1 MVRSPGAT
9 MIRVLLADDE
19 PLLRAGAR
27 LLLNQAGDIDVV
39 AEASDGA
46 EAIDVVRRMPVD
58 VALMDIRM
66 PRVDGLAA
74 VEELGRVAPG
84 VRVIMLTTFG
94 DEAYVARALRAGA
107 AGFLLKD
114 TDPAQLIQAVRSAAT
129 GDAVLSPRIAK
140 QVIDRFR
147 DTDAADAES
156 VARAKRR
163 LEGLTAR
170 ELDVLVRVGRGLGN
184 AEIAG
189 ELRLSSGT
197 VKIHVSRILAK
208 LGCANRVQAAI
219 LAHDAGMLRG

>member
-1 MVRSPGAT
+1 

-27 LLLNQAGDIDVV
+27 LLLDQAGDIEVV

-46 EAIDVVRRMPVD
+46 EAIDVVRRMTVD

-74 VEELGRVAPG
+74 VEEIARE

-114 TDPAQLIQAVRSAAT
+114 TDPAQLIQAVRSAAA
-129 GDAVLSPRIAK
+129 GEAVLSPRIAK

-147 DTDAADAES
+147 DADAADADS
-156 VARAKRR
+156 VARARRR
-163 LEGLTAR
+163 LEALTAR
-170 ELDVLVRVGRGLGN
+170 ELEVLVRVGRGLGN

-219 LAHDAGMLRG
+219 LAHDAGILRG

>member
-1 MVRSPGAT
+1 

-27 LLLNQAGDIDVV
+27 LLLDQAGDIEVV

-46 EAIDVVRRMPVD
+46 EAIDVVRRMTVD

-66 PRVDGLAA
+66 PRMDGLAA
-74 VEELGRVAPG
+74 VEEIARE

-114 TDPAQLIQAVRSAAT
+114 TDPAQLIQAVRSAAA
-129 GDAVLSPRIAK
+129 GEAVLSPRIAK

-147 DTDAADAES
+147 DADAADADS
-156 VARAKRR
+156 VARARRR
-163 LEGLTAR
+163 LDALTAR
-170 ELDVLVRVGRGLGN
+170 ELEVLVRVGRGLGN
-184 AEIAG
+184 AEIAS

-219 LAHDAGMLRG
+219 LAHDAGILRG

>member
-1 MVRSPGAT
+1 

-27 LLLNQAGDIDVV
+27 LLLNQAGDIEIV
-39 AEASDGA
+39 AEAGDGA
-46 EAIDVVRRMPVD
+46 EAIDVVRRLPVD

-74 VEELGRVAPG
+74 VEEFGRVAPG

-114 TDPAQLIQAVRSAAT
+114 TDPAQLIQAVRSAAG

-147 DTDAADAES
+147 DADAADADS
-156 VARAKRR
+156 VARARRR
-163 LEGLTAR
+163 LEALTAR
-170 ELDVLVRVGRGLGN
+170 EIEVLVRVGRGLGN

-189 ELRLSSGT
+189 ELRLSTGT

-219 LAHDAGMLRG
+219 LAHDAGVLRG

>member
-1 MVRSPGAT
+1 

-27 LLLNQAGDIDVV
+27 LLLDQAGDIEVV

-46 EAIDVVRRMPVD
+46 EAIDVVRRMTVD

-74 VEELGRVAPG
+74 VEEIARE

-114 TDPAQLIQAVRSAAT
+114 TDPAQLIQAVRSAAA
-129 GDAVLSPRIAK
+129 GEAVLSPRIAK

-147 DTDAADAES
+147 DADAADSDSA
-156 VARAKRR
+156 ARARRR
-163 LEGLTAR
+163 LDALTAR
-170 ELDVLVRVGRGLGN
+170 ELEILVRVGRGLGN
-184 AEIAG
+184 AEIAS

-219 LAHDAGMLRG
+219 LAHDAGILRG

>member
-1 MVRSPGAT
+1 

-27 LLLNQAGDIDVV
+27 LLLKQAGDIDVV

-46 EAIDVVRRMPVD
+46 EAIDIVRRMPVD

-66 PRVDGLAA
+66 PGTDGLAA
-74 VEELGRVAPG
+74 VEEIARE

-107 AGFLLKD
+107 VGFLLKD
-114 TDPAQLIQAVRSAAT
+114 TDPAQLIQAVRSAAA
-129 GDAVLSPRIAK
+129 GEAVLSPRIAK

-147 DTDAADAES
+147 DADAADADNA
-156 VARAKRR
+156 ARARR
-163 LEGLTAR
+163 RVEALTAR

-189 ELRLSSGT
+189 ELRLSNGT

-219 LAHDAGMLRG
+219 LAHDAGILRG

>member
-1 MVRSPGAT
+1 

>member
-1 MVRSPGAT
+1 

-27 LLLNQAGDIDVV
+27 LLLDQAGDIEVV

-46 EAIDVVRRMPVD
+46 EAIDVVRRMTVD

-74 VEELGRVAPG
+74 VEEIARE

-94 DEAYVARALRAGA
+94 EEAYVARALRAGA

-114 TDPAQLIQAVRSAAT
+114 TDPAQLIQAVRSAAA
-129 GDAVLSPRIAK
+129 GEAVLSPRIAK

-147 DTDAADAES
+147 DADAADADS
-156 VARAKRR
+156 VARARRR
-163 LEGLTAR
+163 LDALTAR
-170 ELDVLVRVGRGLGN
+170 ELEVLVRVGRGLGN
-184 AEIAG
+184 AEIAS
-189 ELRLSSGT
+189 ELRLSNGT

-219 LAHDAGMLRG
+219 LAHDAGILRG

>member
-1 MVRSPGAT
+1 

-46 EAIDVVRRMPVD
+46 EAIDVVRRIPVD

-66 PRVDGLAA
+66 PGMDGLAA
-74 VEELGRVAPG
+74 VEEIARE

-114 TDPAQLIQAVRSAAT
+114 TDPAQLIQAVRSAAD
-129 GDAVLSPRIAK
+129 GEAVLSPRIAK

-147 DTDAADAES
+147 DADAADADR
-156 VARAKRR
+156 VARARR
-163 LEGLTAR
+163 RIEALTAR
-170 ELDVLVRVGRGLGN
+170 ELDVLVRLGRGLGN

-189 ELRLSSGT
+189 ELRLSNGT

-219 LAHDAGMLRG
+219 LAHDAGILRG

>member
-1 MVRSPGAT
+1 

-46 EAIDVVRRMPVD
+46 EAIDAVRRITVD

-66 PRVDGLAA
+66 PRMDGLAA
-74 VEELGRVAPG
+74 VEEIARE

-114 TDPAQLIQAVRSAAT
+114 TDPVQLIQAVRSAAD
-129 GDAVLSPRIAK
+129 GEAVLSPRIAK

-147 DTDAADAES
+147 DADAADADRA
-156 VARAKRR
+156 ARARR
-163 LEGLTAR
+163 RIEALTAR

-184 AEIAG
+184 AEIA
-189 ELRLSSGT
+189 EDLRLSNGT

-208 LGCANRVQAAI
+208 LACANRVQAAI
-219 LAHDAGMLRG
+219 LAHDAGILRG

>member
-1 MVRSPGAT
+1 

-46 EAIDVVRRMPVD
+46 EAIDAVRRVPVD
-58 VALMDIRM
+58 VVLMDIRM

-74 VEELGRVAPG
+74 VEELGRIAPG

-114 TDPAQLIQAVRSAAT
+114 TDPAQLIQAVRAAAT

-147 DTDAADAES
+147 DTDAGSADIAAN
-156 VARAKRR
+156 ARLK
-163 LEGLTAR
+163 LGVLTGR
-170 ELDVLVRVGRGLGN
+170 EREVLVLVGQGLGN

-189 ELRLSSGT
+189 HLRVSSGT
-197 VKIHVSRILAK
+197 VKIHVSHVLAK

-219 LAHDAGMLRG
+219 LAHDAGILRD

>member
-1 MVRSPGAT
+1 

-46 EAIDVVRRMPVD
+46 EAIDVVRRIPVD

-66 PRVDGLAA
+66 PGTDGLAA
-74 VEELGRVAPG
+74 VEEIARE

-114 TDPAQLIQAVRSAAT
+114 TDPAQLIQAVRSAAA
-129 GDAVLSPRIAK
+129 GEAVLSPRIAQ

-147 DTDAADAES
+147 DADAADADNA
-156 VARAKRR
+156 ARARR
-163 LEGLTAR
+163 RIEALTTR

-189 ELRLSSGT
+189 ELRLSNGT

-219 LAHDAGMLRG
+219 LAHDAGILRG

>member
-1 MVRSPGAT
+1 

-27 LLLNQAGDIDVV
+27 LLLKQASDIEVV

-46 EAIDVVRRMPVD
+46 EAIDVVRRIPVD

-66 PRVDGLAA
+66 PGTDGLAA
-74 VEELGRVAPG
+74 VEEIARE

-114 TDPAQLIQAVRSAAT
+114 TDPAQLIQAVRSAAA
-129 GDAVLSPRIAK
+129 GEAVLSPRIAK

-147 DTDAADAES
+147 DADAADADNA
-156 VARAKRR
+156 ARARR
-163 LEGLTAR
+163 RIEALTAR

-189 ELRLSSGT
+189 ELRLSNGT

-219 LAHDAGMLRG
+219 LAHDAGILRG

>member
-1 MVRSPGAT
+1 

-27 LLLNQAGDIDVV
+27 LLLKQAGDIEVV

-46 EAIDVVRRMPVD
+46 EAIDVVRRIPVD

-66 PRVDGLAA
+66 PGTDGLAA
-74 VEELGRVAPG
+74 VEEIARE

-114 TDPAQLIQAVRSAAT
+114 TDPAQLIQAVRSAAA
-129 GDAVLSPRIAK
+129 GEAVLSPRIAK

-147 DTDAADAES
+147 DADAADADNA
-156 VARAKRR
+156 ARARR
-163 LEGLTAR
+163 RVEALTAR

-189 ELRLSSGT
+189 ELRLSNGT

-219 LAHDAGMLRG
+219 LAHDAGILRG

>member
-1 MVRSPGAT
+1 

-46 EAIDVVRRMPVD
+46 EAIDLVRRIPVD

-66 PRVDGLAA
+66 PGTDGLAA
-74 VEELGRVAPG
+74 VEEIARE

-114 TDPAQLIQAVRSAAT
+114 TDPAQLIQAVRSAAA
-129 GDAVLSPRIAK
+129 GEAVLSPRIAQ

-147 DTDAADAES
+147 DADAADADNA
-156 VARAKRR
+156 ARARR
-163 LEGLTAR
+163 RIEALTAR

-189 ELRLSSGT
+189 ELRLSNGT

-219 LAHDAGMLRG
+219 LAHDAGILRG

>member
-1 MVRSPGAT
+1 

-66 PRVDGLAA
+66 PGTDGLAA
-74 VEELGRVAPG
+74 VEEIARE

-114 TDPAQLIQAVRSAAT
+114 TDPAQLIQAVRSAAA
-129 GDAVLSPRIAK
+129 GEAVLSPRIAQ

-147 DTDAADAES
+147 DADAADADNA
-156 VARAKRR
+156 ARARR
-163 LEGLTAR
+163 KIEALTAR
-170 ELDVLVRVGRGLGN
+170 ELEVLVRVGRGLGN

-189 ELRLSSGT
+189 ELRLSNGT

-219 LAHDAGMLRG
+219 LAHDAGILRG

>member
-1 MVRSPGAT
+1 

-27 LLLNQAGDIDVV
+27 LLLDQAGDIEVV

-66 PRVDGLAA
+66 PGTDGLAA
-74 VEELGRVAPG
+74 VEEIARD

-94 DEAYVARALRAGA
+94 DEDYVARALRAGA

-114 TDPAQLIQAVRSAAT
+114 TDPAQLIQAVRSAAD
-129 GDAVLSPRIAK
+129 GEAVLSPRIAK

-147 DTDAADAES
+147 DTDAADADNA
-156 VARAKRR
+156 ARARR
-163 LEGLTAR
+163 RIEALTAR

-189 ELRLSSGT
+189 ELRLSNGT

-219 LAHDAGMLRG
+219 LAHDAGILRG

>member
-1 MVRSPGAT
+1 

-27 LLLNQAGDIDVV
+27 LLLKQAGDIDVV

-46 EAIDVVRRMPVD
+46 EAIDIVRRIPVD

-66 PRVDGLAA
+66 PGTDGLAA
-74 VEELGRVAPG
+74 VEEIARE

-114 TDPAQLIQAVRSAAT
+114 TDPAQLIQAVRSAAA
-129 GDAVLSPRIAK
+129 GEAVLSPRIAK

-147 DTDAADAES
+147 DADAADADNA
-156 VARAKRR
+156 ARARR
-163 LEGLTAR
+163 RIEALTAR

-189 ELRLSSGT
+189 ELRLSNGT

-219 LAHDAGMLRG
+219 LAHDAGILRG

>member
-1 MVRSPGAT
+1 

-27 LLLNQAGDIDVV
+27 LLLKQAGDIDVV

-46 EAIDVVRRMPVD
+46 EAIDVVRRIPVD

-66 PRVDGLAA
+66 PGTDGLAA
-74 VEELGRVAPG
+74 VEEIARE

-114 TDPAQLIQAVRSAAT
+114 TDPAQLIQAVRSAAA
-129 GDAVLSPRIAK
+129 GEAVLSPRIAK

-147 DTDAADAES
+147 DADAADADNA
-156 VARAKRR
+156 ARARR
-163 LEGLTAR
+163 RIEALTAR

-189 ELRLSSGT
+189 ELRLSNGT

-219 LAHDAGMLRG
+219 LAHDAGILRG

>member
-1 MVRSPGAT
+1 

-27 LLLNQAGDIDVV
+27 LLLNQAGDIEVV

-66 PRVDGLAA
+66 PGTDGLAA
-74 VEELGRVAPG
+74 VEEIARE

-114 TDPAQLIQAVRSAAT
+114 TDPAQLIQAVRSAAA
-129 GDAVLSPRIAK
+129 GEAVLSPRIAQ

-147 DTDAADAES
+147 DADAADADNA
-156 VARAKRR
+156 ARARR
-163 LEGLTAR
+163 KIEALTAR
-170 ELDVLVRVGRGLGN
+170 ELEVLVRVGRGLGN

-189 ELRLSSGT
+189 ELRLSNGT

-219 LAHDAGMLRG
+219 LAHDAGILRG

>member
-1 MVRSPGAT
+1 

-46 EAIDVVRRMPVD
+46 EAIDVVRRMSVD
-58 VALMDIRM
+58 VVLMDIRM

-74 VEELGRVAPG
+74 VEELGRIAPE
-84 VRVIMLTTFG
+84 VRIIMLTTFG

-114 TDPAQLIQAVRSAAT
+114 TDPAQLIQAVRSAST

-147 DTDAADAES
+147 DTDAANAES
-156 VARAKRR
+156 VARARR
-163 LEGLTAR
+163 KLGALTAR
-170 ELDVLVRVGRGLGN
+170 ERDVLVRVGRGLGN
-184 AEIAG
+184 AEIAAD
-189 ELRLSSGT
+189 LRLSNGT
-197 VKIHVSRILAK
+197 VKIHVSHILAK

-219 LAHDAGMLRG
+219 LAHDAGILRR

>member
-1 MVRSPGAT
+1 

-27 LLLNQAGDIDVV
+27 LLLSQAGDIDVV

-46 EAIDVVRRMPVD
+46 EAIEVVRRMPVD

-66 PRVDGLAA
+66 PGMDGLAA
-74 VEELGRVAPG
+74 VEEIARE

-94 DEAYVARALRAGA
+94 EEDYVARALRAGA

-114 TDPAQLIQAVRSAAT
+114 TDPAQLIQAVRSAAD
-129 GDAVLSPRIAK
+129 GEAVLSPRIAK

-147 DTDAADAES
+147 DADAADADK
-156 VARAKRR
+156 VAGARR
-163 LEGLTAR
+163 RIEALTAR
-170 ELDVLVRVGRGLGN
+170 EIDVLVRVGRGLGN

-189 ELRLSSGT
+189 ELRLSNGT

-219 LAHDAGMLRG
+219 LAHDAGILRG

>member
-1 MVRSPGAT
+1 

-46 EAIDVVRRMPVD
+46 EAIDVVRLIPVD

-66 PRVDGLAA
+66 PGTDGLAA
-74 VEELGRVAPG
+74 VEEIARE

-114 TDPAQLIQAVRSAAT
+114 TDPAQLIQAVRSAAA
-129 GDAVLSPRIAK
+129 GEAVLSPRIAQ

-147 DTDAADAES
+147 DADAADADNA
-156 VARAKRR
+156 ARARR
-163 LEGLTAR
+163 RIEALTAR

-189 ELRLSSGT
+189 ELRLSNGT

-219 LAHDAGMLRG
+219 LAHDAGILRG

>member
-1 MVRSPGAT
+1 

-27 LLLNQAGDIDVV
+27 LLLKQAGDIDVV

-46 EAIDVVRRMPVD
+46 EAIDVVRRIPVD

-66 PRVDGLAA
+66 PGTDGLAA
-74 VEELGRVAPG
+74 VEEIARE

-114 TDPAQLIQAVRSAAT
+114 TDPAQLIQAVRSAAA
-129 GDAVLSPRIAK
+129 GEAVLSPRIAK

-147 DTDAADAES
+147 DADAADADNA
-156 VARAKRR
+156 ARARR
-163 LEGLTAR
+163 RIEALTAR

-184 AEIAG
+184 AEIAE
-189 ELRLSSGT
+189 ELRLSNGT

-219 LAHDAGMLRG
+219 LAHDAGILRG

>member
-1 MVRSPGAT
+1 

-27 LLLNQAGDIDVV
+27 LLLKQAGDIDVV

-46 EAIDVVRRMPVD
+46 EAIDIVRRMPVD

-66 PRVDGLAA
+66 PGTDGLAA
-74 VEELGRVAPG
+74 VEEIARE

-114 TDPAQLIQAVRSAAT
+114 TDPAQLIQAVRSAAA
-129 GDAVLSPRIAK
+129 GEAVLSPRIAK

-147 DTDAADAES
+147 DADAADADNA
-156 VARAKRR
+156 ARARR
-163 LEGLTAR
+163 RIEALTAR

-189 ELRLSSGT
+189 ELRLSNGT

-219 LAHDAGMLRG
+219 LAHDAGILRG

>member
-1 MVRSPGAT
+1 

-27 LLLNQAGDIDVV
+27 LLLDQAGDIEVV

-46 EAIDVVRRMPVD
+46 EAIDVVRRMTVD

-66 PRVDGLAA
+66 PRMDGLVA
-74 VEELGRVAPG
+74 VEEIARE

-114 TDPAQLIQAVRSAAT
+114 TDPAQLIQAVRSAAA
-129 GDAVLSPRIAK
+129 GEAVLSPRIAK

-147 DTDAADAES
+147 DADAADADS
-156 VARAKRR
+156 VARARRR
-163 LEGLTAR
+163 LDALTAR
-170 ELDVLVRVGRGLGN
+170 ELEILVRVGRGLGN
-184 AEIAG
+184 AEIAS

-219 LAHDAGMLRG
+219 LAHDAGILRG

>member
-1 MVRSPGAT
+1 

-27 LLLNQAGDIDVV
+27 LLLKQAGDIDVV

-66 PRVDGLAA
+66 PGTDGLAA
-74 VEELGRVAPG
+74 VEEIARE

-114 TDPAQLIQAVRSAAT
+114 TDPAQLIQAVRSAAA
-129 GDAVLSPRIAK
+129 GEAVLSPRIAK

-147 DTDAADAES
+147 DADAADADNA
-156 VARAKRR
+156 ARARR
-163 LEGLTAR
+163 RIEALTAR

-189 ELRLSSGT
+189 ELRLSNGT

-219 LAHDAGMLRG
+219 LAHDAGILRG

>member
-1 MVRSPGAT
+1 

-27 LLLNQAGDIDVV
+27 LLLDQAGDIEVV

-46 EAIDVVRRMPVD
+46 EAIDVVRRMTVD

-74 VEELGRVAPG
+74 VEEIARE

-94 DEAYVARALRAGA
+94 EEAYVARALRAGA

-114 TDPAQLIQAVRSAAT
+114 TDPAQLIQAVRSAAA
-129 GDAVLSPRIAK
+129 GEAVLSPRIAK

-147 DTDAADAES
+147 DADAADADS
-156 VARAKRR
+156 VARARR
-163 LEGLTAR
+163 GLDALTAR
-170 ELDVLVRVGRGLGN
+170 ELEVLVRVGRGLGN
-184 AEIAG
+184 AEIAS
-189 ELRLSSGT
+189 ELRLSNGT
-197 VKIHVSRILAK
+197 VKIHVSRIHAK

-219 LAHDAGMLRG
+219 LAHDAGILRG

>member
-1 MVRSPGAT
+1 

-19 PLLRAGAR
+19 PLLRAGAQ
-27 LLLNQAGDIDVV
+27 LLLKQAGDIDVV

-46 EAIDVVRRMPVD
+46 EAIDVVRRIPVD

-66 PRVDGLAA
+66 PGMDGLAA
-74 VEELGRVAPG
+74 VEEIARE

-114 TDPAQLIQAVRSAAT
+114 TDPAQLIQAVRSAAA
-129 GDAVLSPRIAK
+129 GEAVLSPRIAK

-147 DTDAADAES
+147 DADAADADNA
-156 VARAKRR
+156 ARARR
-163 LEGLTAR
+163 RIEALTAR

-189 ELRLSSGT
+189 ELRLSNGT

-219 LAHDAGMLRG
+219 LAHDAGILRG

>member
-1 MVRSPGAT
+1 

-46 EAIDVVRRMPVD
+46 EAIDAVRRVPVD
-58 VALMDIRM
+58 VVLMDIRM

-74 VEELGRVAPG
+74 VEELGRIAPG

-114 TDPAQLIQAVRSAAT
+114 TDPAQLIQAVRAAAT

-147 DTDAADAES
+147 DTDAGSADIAAK
-156 VARAKRR
+156 ARLK
-163 LEGLTAR
+163 LGVLTAR
-170 ELDVLVRVGRGLGN
+170 EREVLMLVGQGLGN

-189 ELRLSSGT
+189 HLRVSSGT
-197 VKIHVSRILAK
+197 VKIHVSRVLAK

-219 LAHDAGMLRG
+219 LAHDAGVLRD

>member
-1 MVRSPGAT
+1 

-46 EAIDVVRRMPVD
+46 EAIDVVRRIPVD

-66 PRVDGLAA
+66 PGTGGLAA
-74 VEELGRVAPG
+74 VEEIARE

-114 TDPAQLIQAVRSAAT
+114 TDPAQLIQAVRSAAA
-129 GDAVLSPRIAK
+129 GEAVLSPRIAQ

-147 DTDAADAES
+147 DADAADADNA
-156 VARAKRR
+156 ARARR
-163 LEGLTAR
+163 RIEALTGR

-189 ELRLSSGT
+189 ELRLSNGT

-219 LAHDAGMLRG
+219 LAHDAGILRG

>member
-1 MVRSPGAT
+1 

-46 EAIDVVRRMPVD
+46 EAIDVVRRMTVD

-66 PRVDGLAA
+66 PRMDGLAA
-74 VEELGRVAPG
+74 VEEIARE

-114 TDPAQLIQAVRSAAT
+114 TDPVQLIQAVRSAAA
-129 GDAVLSPRIAK
+129 GEAVLSPRIAK

-147 DTDAADAES
+147 DADAADADN
-156 VARAKRR
+156 VARARR
-163 LEGLTAR
+163 RIEALTAR

-189 ELRLSSGT
+189 ELRLSNGT

-219 LAHDAGMLRG
+219 LAHDAGILRG